1 MKSLINLKKFIFFII
16 LILFSSYSYAVNDE
30 KKIISEIK
38 SYIKN
43 LKKLEADFIQV
54 GPDGKVSEGKL
65 YLDLPGK
72 IRFEYIKPEN
82 LLITSQGFWL
92 VVQDR
97 KLKYTNNI
105 PLNQTPLYFF
115 LNKKLNFKKRG
126 LKITLKK
133 ELGLILLTIKDHD
146 QYHQS
151 TLTMQFSENP
161 VNLKKWIITDEFDNK
176 TSVLLQNLNVM
187 ENLSNSLF
195 FPDEFEEDKQ

>member
-1 MKSLINLKKFIFFII
+1 MKSFTNFKKFIFFII
-16 LILFSSYSYAVNDE
+16 LIFFSSYSYAENDE
-30 KKIISEIK
+30 KRIILEIK

-43 LKKLEADFIQV
+43 LEKLKADFIQV
-54 GPDGKVSEGKL
+54 GPDGNVREGKL

-105 PLNQTPLYFF
+105 PLNETPLYFF
-115 LNKKLNFKKRG
+115 LNKKLNFEKKA
-126 LKITLKK
+126 LNITLTK
-133 ELGLILLTIKDHD
+133 ELGLILLTIKDQN
-146 QYHQS
+146 QYNQS

-161 VNLKKWIITDEFDNK
+161 INLKKWIITDEFDNK
-176 TSVLLQNLNVM
+176 TSVLLQNLNVV
-187 ENLSNSLF
+187 ENLSHLLF
-195 FPDEFEEDKQ
+195 FPDEFKPVE